1 MAAVASE
8 GGFALSSAAKKHIN
22 VLAYQQGGSI
32 MKSLCVIALGAV
44 AIGAL
49 ARPAM
54 AADEST
60 TLAVPAINLGFIT
73 RYVAEDEGFWK
84 KQGLDVKVQHIQGIG
99 SMNAVI
105 SGSVDFSMSSGPSI
119 TRANARGQKLTAL
132 ATSISESD
140 EYIVIRKEIAEAAH
154 FDPKASLAERGKIL
168 KGKTIATGGAAAIPD
183 IVLKVVQSIAGVP
196 RDDVTTTPMQPP
208 EFMAAFSRKAIDG
221 FVSGPPFSQQALI
234 EGTGVLV
241 SDSAKG
247 EPKEYSPVSSALL
260 LTRAAFCPE
269 HRSICQKM
277 VHGIVEAAQFIH
289 AHKTET
295 LAIIKKNF
303 QLDDKI
309 VEASYE
315 ALRAMT
321 PVPPVTTPKSLENA
335 DLMNI
340 KAGFMTE
347 KDKLPDYPAI
357 IDNEFAK

>member
-1 MAAVASE
+1 
-8 GGFALSSAAKKHIN
+8 
-22 VLAYQQGGSI
+22 
-32 MKSLCVIALGAV
+32 MKSLTIVALGLVGV
-44 AIGAL
+44 ATL
-49 ARPAM
+49 ARPGF
-54 AADEST
+54 AAEENTS
-60 TLAVPAINLGFIT
+60 LAVPAINLGFIT
-73 RYVAEDEGFWK
+73 RYVAEEEGFWK

-140 EYIVIRKEIAEAAH
+140 EYIVIRKEITEAAH
-154 FDPKASLAERGKIL
+154 FNPNASLAERGKIL

-183 IVLKVVQSIAGVP
+183 IVLKTIQKIAGVA

-260 LTRAAFCPE
+260 LARASFCPE

-277 VHGIVEAAQFIH
+277 VHGIVEAAKFIH
-289 AHKTET
+289 EHKPET

-303 QLDDKI
+303 KLDDKV

-315 ALRAMT
+315 ALKAMT
-321 PVPPVTTPKSLENA
+321 PVPPITTPKSLENA

-340 KAGFMTE
+340 AAGFMTE
-347 KDKLPDYPAI
+347 KDKLPDYAAI

>member
-1 MAAVASE
+1 
-8 GGFALSSAAKKHIN
+8 
-22 VLAYQQGGSI
+22 
-32 MKSLCVIALGAV
+32 MKSLTIIALGLVGA
-44 AIGAL
+44 AAL
-49 ARPAM
+49 ARPGI
-54 AADEST
+54 AAEENT
-60 TLAVPAINLGFIT
+60 TLAVPAINLGFLT
-73 RYVAEDEGFWK
+73 RYVAEEEGFWK
-84 KQGLDVKVQHIQGIG
+84 KQGLNVKVQHIQGIG

-105 SGSVDFSMSSGPSI
+105 AGSVDFSMSSGPSI

-140 EYIVIRKEIAEAAH
+140 EYIVIRKEVAEAAH
-154 FDPKASLAERGKIL
+154 FNPNAPLSERGKIL
-168 KGKTIATGGAAAIPD
+168 KGKTIATGGAGAIPD
-183 IVLKVVQSIAGVP
+183 IVLKAVQKIAGVP

-208 EFMAAFSRKAIDG
+208 EFMGDFSRKAIDG

-260 LTRAAFCPE
+260 LTRASFCPE

-277 VHGIVEAAQFIH
+277 VHGIVEAAKFVH
-289 AHKTET
+289 DHKAET

-303 QLDDKI
+303 KLDDKV

-321 PVPPVTTPKSLENA
+321 PTPPITTPKSLENA
-335 DLMNI
+335 DLLNI
-340 KAGFMTE
+340 AAGFMTE
-347 KDKLPDYPAI
+347 KDKLPNYAAI
-357 IDNEFAK
+357 IDNEFTK

>member
-1 MAAVASE
+1 
-8 GGFALSSAAKKHIN
+8 
-22 VLAYQQGGSI
+22 
-32 MKSLCVIALGAV
+32 
-44 AIGAL
+44 
-49 ARPAM
+49 
-54 AADEST
+54 
-60 TLAVPAINLGFIT
+60 
-73 RYVAEDEGFWK
+73 
-84 KQGLDVKVQHIQGIG
+84 
-99 SMNAVI
+99 
-105 SGSVDFSMSSGPSI
+105 
-119 TRANARGQKLTAL
+119 
-132 ATSISESD
+132 
-140 EYIVIRKEIAEAAH
+140 
-154 FDPKASLAERGKIL
+154 
-168 KGKTIATGGAAAIPD
+168 
-183 IVLKVVQSIAGVP
+183 VP

-347 KDKLPDYPAI
+347 KDKLPDYAAI

>member
-1 MAAVASE
+1 
-8 GGFALSSAAKKHIN
+8 
-22 VLAYQQGGSI
+22 
-32 MKSLCVIALGAV
+32 MKSLTIVALGLVGV
-44 AIGAL
+44 ATL
-49 ARPAM
+49 ARPGF
-54 AADEST
+54 AAEENTS
-60 TLAVPAINLGFIT
+60 LAVPAINLGFIT
-73 RYVAEDEGFWK
+73 RYVAEEEGFWK
-84 KQGLDVKVQHIQGIG
+84 KQVLDVKVQHIQGIG

-154 FDPKASLAERGKIL
+154 FNPNASLAERGKIL
-168 KGKTIATGGAAAIPD
+168 KGKTIATGGAGAIPD
-183 IVLKVVQSIAGVP
+183 IVLKTIQKIAGVP
-196 RDDVTTTPMQPP
+196 RDEVTTTPMAPP

-260 LTRAAFCPE
+260 LTRADFCAE
-269 HRSICQKM
+269 HHSICQKM
-277 VHGIVEAAQFIH
+277 VHGIVQATKFIH
-289 AHKTET
+289 EHKPET

-303 QLDDKI
+303 KLDDKV

-315 ALRAMT
+315 ALKAMT

-340 KAGFMTE
+340 AAGFMTE
-347 KDKLPDYPAI
+347 KDKLPNYAAI
-357 IDNEFAK
+357 INNEFTK